1 MQPEMTLRPSRP
13 RRRTTPDRATVTVT
27 DGVSWPA
34 PSGRTRSGDTAPALP
49 LVQTDESVRTDA
61 DQRFLNR
68 ELSWLAFNERV
79 LELAS
84 EPDIPLLERA
94 KFCAIA
100 STNLDEFFQVRVGAL
115 KDQIAAGLDRPTPD
129 GRTPAQQLVDIKAKV
144 PDFVEALDEAFVD
157 RLVPALAGQDVR
169 LIHYD
174 DLTDEEIAALDT
186 WYEERVYPVLTPLA
200 VDPGHPFPYISDL
213 ALSLAINVADPDT
226 GDRRF
231 ARLKVPNVFPRLV
244 EVAAGRFLPV
254 EELIAAKLDTL
265 FVGMVVEEWAPFR
278 VSRNADLTLEEDE
291 AEDLLEAVEM
301 ELRRRR
307 FNKAVRLEVAHD
319 VGDELLELL
328 VRELDLSHDDVTFHR
343 SLLDL
348 SCLWQLMS
356 IDRPDLKDEPWP
368 AVTAGRLIAVDEADR
383 PIFDAIRQRS
393 MLLHH
398 PYESF
403 ASSIEEFISQAAAD
417 PKVKSIKMT
426 LYRAGGDSAIIR
438 SLIRASEAGIQVAV
452 LVELKARFDEATNV
466 QWAKQ
471 LERAGVHVVYGMVGL
486 KTHSK
491 VVLVVRDDGDQ
502 LRRYCHI
509 GTGNYN
515 AKTAKIYEDLGFLT
529 CDEAIGN
536 DALELFNHLTGYS
549 RAVDYERLLV
559 APRELRTQLLDLIEH
574 ESSFGPDGH
583 ITFKCNSIADQ
594 EMAEALYAA
603 SAKGTRIDLI
613 VRGICCVRVGV
624 PGLSENI
631 RARSVLGRYLE
642 HSRIYRFAHGNVVND
657 ERVEGA
663 EQDAVHLTG
672 SADLMPRNLNR
683 RVEVLVPITHPRHVA
698 WLDQAIDIAL
708 RPDVVAW
715 DLQPDDTWVR
725 VGPTDAFEPHPQ
737 ALMYEWAVEQQ
748 TVGKRTTD

>member
-1 MQPEMTLRPSRP
+1 MG
-13 RRRTTPDRATVTVT
+13 A
-27 DGVSWPA
+27 
-34 PSGRTRSGDTAPALP
+34 
-49 LVQTDESVRTDA
+49 DE
-61 DQRFLNR
+61 RFLNR
-68 ELSWLAFNERV
+68 ELSWLAFNDRV

-84 EPDIPLLERA
+84 EPGIPLLERA
-94 KFCAIA
+94 KFCAIV

-115 KDQIAAGLDRPTPD
+115 KGQIAAGVDQPTAD
-129 GRTPAQQLVDIKAKV
+129 GRTPAQQLVDVMDRV
-144 PDFVEALDEAFVD
+144 PDFVESLDAAFVD
-157 RLVPALAGQDVR
+157 RLLPELAEQGVSI
-169 LIHYD
+169 IHYD
-174 DLTDEEIAALDT
+174 ELEDDEIEALDL
-186 WYEERVYPVLTPLA
+186 WYEDRVYPVLTPLA

-231 ARLKVPNVFPRLV
+231 ARLKVPNMFPRLV
-244 EVAAGRFLPV
+244 EVAVGRFLPV

-265 FVGMVVEEWAPFR
+265 FVGMIVEEWAPFR
-278 VSRNADLTLEEDE
+278 VSRNADLVLEEDE

-307 FNKAVRLEVAHD
+307 FNEAVRLEVAHD
-319 VGDELLELL
+319 VGPELLELL
-328 VRELDLSHDDVTFHR
+328 VRELGLTHDDVTYHR
-343 SLLDL
+343 SPLDL

-368 AVTAGRLIAVDEADR
+368 SVTAGRLVAVDEADR
-383 PIFDAIRQRS
+383 PIFDAIRQRA

-403 ASSIEEFISQAAAD
+403 STSVEEFISQAAAD
-417 PKVKSIKMT
+417 SKVQSIKMT
-426 LYRAGGDSAIIR
+426 LYRAGGDSAVIR
-438 SLIRASEAGIQVAV
+438 SLIRAAESGKQVAV

-491 VVLVVRDDGDQ
+491 VVMVVRDEGDQ

-515 AKTAKIYEDLGFLT
+515 AKTAKIYEDLGLLT
-529 CDEAIGN
+529 CDDAVGN

-549 RAVDYERLLV
+549 RSVDYETLLV

-574 ESSFGPDGH
+574 ESSFGAEGH
-583 ITFKCNSIADQ
+583 ITLKCNSIADP

-603 SAKGTRIDLI
+603 SACGTRIDLI
-613 VRGICCVRVGV
+613 VRGICCVRAGV

-631 RARSVLGRYLE
+631 RVRSILGRYLE
-642 HSRIYRFAHGNVVND
+642 HSRIYRFAHGNEVNG
-657 ERVEGA
+657 ELIEG
-663 EQDAVHLTG
+663 EQRATVYLIG

-683 RVEVLVPITHPRHVA
+683 RVEVLVPIVHARHVL
-698 WLDQAIDIAL
+698 WLDQAIDFAL
-708 RPDVVAW
+708 DPDVVAW
-715 DLQPDDTWVR
+715 DMQPDDTWNR
-725 VGPTDAFEPHPQ
+725 MGPIDAFEPHPQ
-737 ALMYEWAVEQQ
+737 SLMYAWAVEQQ
-748 TVGKRTTD
+748 TLGKRTSD